1 MADDVIVS
9 TSVPAATFSDIG
21 LSVPDEKDIL
31 DGRLSDLDDAM
42 GGGMSKSLTSP
53 QGQIAMSD
61 TAIIA
66 DKNDQLLAIV
76 NGINPDYSSGRFQ
89 DAIGRIYFIDRIA
102 EQGTTVTV
110 VATGL
115 TGTIIPAGSAAQD
128 DAGYIYSSL
137 SSAVIPASGAVSI
150 VFQNQTPGPIA
161 CPSGSLNTIYRAING
176 WSGINNPTGGVLGN
190 IVESRSNF
198 EARRRDSVARKSR
211 NMDGSVLS
219 ALLNVN
225 GVQDAYVWSNRQS
238 STVNRGTTNYPVVSH
253 SVYICV
259 YGGADSD
266 VAEAIFQTC
275 NPGANMNGDTTF
287 TVYDTE
293 NYSAPYPE
301 YVMQWQRAVTT
312 PVYFRVTLDKTLNP
326 PSDVTI
332 QVKAMITQVFNGG
345 YDGIAKARIGAT
357 INASKYYAPVI
368 SISPDTVGILAL
380 EVSLDGATFKP
391 SVTMGINQIPTIQ
404 DSNITVVLS

>member
-66 DKNDQLLAIV
+66 EKNDQLLAIV

-102 EQGTTVTV
+102 EQGTTVTA

-115 TGTIIPAGSAAQD
+115 VGTIIPAGSTAQD
-128 DAGYIYSSL
+128 NAGYTYTSL
-137 SSAVIPASGAVSI
+137 SSAVIPSSGSVSI

-161 CPSGSLNTIYRAING
+161 CPAGSLNTIYRAING

-198 EARRRDSVARKSR
+198 EARRRDSVARNSR

-225 GVQDAYVWSNRQS
+225 GVQDAYVWSNRTA
-238 STVNRGTTNYPVVSH
+238 STVNRGTTNFPVVGH

-266 VAEAIFQTC
+266 VAEAIFETC
-275 NPGANMNGDTTF
+275 NPGANMNGDTSF
-287 TVYDTE
+287 TIYDTE

-301 YVMQWQRAVTT
+301 YVMQWQRAITT

-326 PSDVTI
+326 PSDITLQVRAMVTR
-332 QVKAMITQVFNGG
+332 VFTGG

-368 SISPDTVGILAL
+368 SISPDTVGILSL
-380 EVSLDGATFKP
+380 EVSLDGVNYTP
-391 SVTMGINQIPTIQ
+391 SVTMGIDRIPTIQ